1 MNLLHIL
8 PRLPAPPNDGGAV
21 YVYHMLKELATLDHN
36 LTIASLISNKH
47 EQDPDATRKF
57 AKLYAADGQ
66 YRPYSI
72 QSVIRSTLTREPI
85 TIQHRMNREIMSGLL
100 NQITETPDAILLE
113 GLHTAAFMD
122 DVRTRFPGVPVVLR
136 QVNVEYL
143 LLERNGK
150 LSRNPFKRWFYQDQ
164 ARLMKLFELEAMQKA
179 DFVTA
184 ISESDVAV
192 YRQDLPE
199 LEVFVNTA
207 GAHVPKPM
215 DTTRDQNM
223 MLAISNWRWQPN
235 FDGLSWFLDAVWPGL
250 QHNHPDLHFHIAGEG
265 LPESF
270 KKNYTSSNIHFL
282 GFVDDLTEL
291 RNKAAVFVAPL
302 LSGSGM
308 KLKILE
314 SLAAGLPTITTS
326 YGAEGIDII
335 HQKHY
340 LHADTAIETINAISE
355 LLLNPRLRDQL
366 SENGQSLIQEEYSW
380 EQKAREFVIFL
391 ESINQKD

>member
-21 YVYHMLKELATLDHN
+21 YVYHMLKELAALGHN

-57 AKLYAADGQ
+57 AKLYAADGK
-66 YRPYSI
+66 YRSYSI

-85 TIQHRMNREIMSGLL
+85 TIQHRMKREIMSNLL
-100 NQITETPDAILLE
+100 KQIKEIPDVILLE
-113 GLHTAAFMD
+113 GLHSAAFME
-122 DVRTRFPGVPVVLR
+122 DVRSRYPGVPVVLR

-150 LSRNPFKRWFYQDQ
+150 LSRNPAKRWFYLDQ
-164 ARLMKLFELEAMQKA
+164 ARLMKRFELDAMKKA
-179 DFVTA
+179 DYVTA
-184 ISESDVAV
+184 ISESDISV

-207 GAHVPKPM
+207 GAHLPEPS
-215 DTTRDQNM
+215 DTPRDQNI

-235 FDGLSWFLDAVWPGL
+235 VDGLNWFLDSVWPGL
-250 QHNHPDLHFHIAGEG
+250 QLNHPELHFHIAGEG
-265 LPESF
+265 LSESF
-270 KKNYTSSNIHFL
+270 KKNYASPNIHFL
-282 GFVDDLTEL
+282 GFVDDLTDL
-291 RNKAAVFVAPL
+291 RNKASVYVAPL

-314 SLAAGLPTITTS
+314 GLAAGLPTVTTQ
-326 YGAEGIDII
+326 YGAEGIDMT

-340 LHADTAIETINAISE
+340 LHADTAIETINAVGI
-355 LLLNPRLRDQL
+355 LLKNPELRDQL
-366 SENGQSLIQEEYSW
+366 SENGRILIQEEYSW
-380 EQKAREFVIFL
+380 EQKARELTGFL
-391 ESINQKD
+391 QRIIQ